1 MMDKKIGMVVV
12 VLILAVAAWYII
24 SQGGKQWG
32 PSTGPVTVSPTPMAE
47 ATIAP
52 LGETG
57 GANMETPDIQ
67 TGAPNENLDLGSL
80 V

>member
-1 MMDKKIGMVVV
+1 MMEKKIGIAVV
-12 VLILAVAAWYII
+12 VLLIAVAAWYIV
-24 SQGGKQWG
+24 SQGKQWG
-32 PSTGPVTVSPTPMAE
+32 LSAGPAASPTPAAE